1 MTPSSSGCPYSR
13 RKFLQAGAGWVA
25 AAPLLARALDGEDGD
40 EVPVKR
46 VLKAPPP
53 PVLSPT
59 AKANA
64 KVAIVRCREYGAE
77 FQTRL
82 ARAFDQLGGV
92 GRLVKDKTVTIK
104 LNLTGSSFD
113 PLFGRPVGD
122 SFMTHPD
129 TAFALAS
136 QLFKAGARRVRFV
149 ESTQRLQS
157 LQEMVSASGGWDLK
171 AFESLGKVEWEN
183 TRNLGSSKQYATV
196 KVPSGGYL
204 FSSFD
209 LNRAYE
215 DTDVLVSLA
224 KLKNHVTCGV
234 TLAMKNCFGIT
245 PNALYGDEA
254 PNERATAGRG
264 PLHERSSYK
273 GSGLM
278 PGELK
283 TDLPDSP
290 FLRVPRIVADL
301 CEARPIHL
309 SVIDGVVSMKGGE
322 GPWAAEVKLTTPGV
336 LIVGLNPVSADAV
349 GTAVMGYSDP
359 RAVKGVVPFQYGDNH
374 LLLAEQR
381 GVGVLDLKSI
391 EVVGEPIQSVIYPY
405 G

>member
-1 MTPSSSGCPYSR
+1 MTPSSGCPYSR
-13 RKFLQAGAGWVA
+13 RQFLRAGAGWVA
-25 AAPLLARALDGEDGD
+25 AAPLLVRGFDGEDGD

-53 PVLSPT
+53 PVFSPT
-59 AKANA
+59 VKANA

-77 FQTRL
+77 FQARL
-82 ARAFDQLGGV
+82 AQAFDLLGGV
-92 GRLVKDKTVTIK
+92 GRLVKDKTVTLK

-122 SFMTHPD
+122 SYMTHPD
-129 TAFALAS
+129 TALALAS

-157 LQEMVSASGGWDLK
+157 VQEMVVAGGWDLK
-171 AFESLGKVEWEN
+171 AFESLGDVEWEN
-183 TRNLGSSKQYATV
+183 TRNLGSSKQYATI

-245 PNALYGDEA
+245 PNSLYGDEA

-264 PLHERSSYK
+264 PLHERSNYK
-273 GSGLM
+273 GRGMM

-349 GTAVMGYSDP
+349 GTAVMGYADP
-359 RAVKGVVPFQYGDNH
+359 RAVKGVAPFHYGDNH

-381 GVGVLDLKSI
+381 GVGVLDLKEI
-391 EVVGEPIQSVIYPY
+391 EVVGEPIRSVIYPY